1 MLDVVLTIQSSVV
14 TMNVLECVY
23 GINFMF
29 HSVTEFHSEPEM
41 TPSNKNL
48 KIKSQSFYLQIL
60 SPLQQKNFFQLRPML
75 KNVFATNAN
84 TLYLDELLL

>member
-14 TMNVLECVY
+14 TMYVLECVY
-23 GINFMF
+23 GINFRF

-48 KIKSQSFYLQIL
+48 KIKA
-60 SPLQQKNFFQLRPML
+60 R
-75 KNVFATNAN
+75 AT
-84 TLYLDELLL
+84 